1 MRNLFHWIIAN
12 TPALNLIVI
21 LVLLVGGYA
30 AMSLQRET
38 FPNFDIETI
47 LVTVAYPGATP
58 EEVENGIC
66 EKIEEYLQSIEGVK
80 KMTSSASEGMGS
92 VVLELRNDVKNV
104 DRTLNE
110 VREAVDRIPSF
121 PELAEDPV
129 VQRAKIQETIMS
141 IGVIGPGDTSAKG
154 MLDLRAVAE
163 DLRDELLQLPGIALV
178 NLVGTKDY
186 QIDIEIP
193 ERTLREYGV
202 SLEQIAR
209 IISQENCQTPGG
221 TIRAPSQEIN
231 VRTDNRRYTGAGIG
245 ELPIITDKSGAVLT
259 VNDIGFARDEF
270 TDGPALA
277 TVYTPETPDAPK
289 TSKIPVDK
297 TKIVGQPVI
306 ALGVLRNST
315 EDLIKMTDTLR
326 AWVKEKQKAGAL
338 PEGYHILTWG
348 DRSEEVRERLQLLA
362 VNGVQGL
369 LIVFILLTVFLD
381 LKLAFWVAMGLPFA
395 CCLTC
400 LVMYGQGTTLN
411 MISTFGFI
419 MALGIIVD
427 DSIVAG
433 ENIFKHKKMGKNWLP
448 AAVDGIVEVI
458 PSIFASILTTIIAFL
473 PLMFISGIMGKIIYS
488 IPLVMILM
496 LIASLTE
503 CITILPCHLAH
514 RKNLFFTFLY
524 NYLYVFVWMLDVVKW
539 TNRYAFRSLQ
549 WFIKNVYAPLLVRV
563 LRWRIYFIAGCVCS
577 LILTFGLVWS
587 GTVPYVFFPKTDGN
601 SIECTLQFPN
611 GTPAAVTDYWTQHLE
626 RSFWEVA
633 RDYELAGTPVA
644 VRSFRVVGTSLQ
656 TRGMNMGGSSGGG
669 TGHNGGVQIEL
680 IQGDARAV
688 SSMEIANRWR
698 DKAGV
703 VPGADKLTF
712 DTQAFG
718 PHGGAIEFML
728 TAKAVHKEQLEQAVE
743 RCKEKLAEYT
753 GVQDI
758 QDSDVP
764 GKWEFRLSIKENAKA
779 MGVHPSQLAQTM
791 RAAYYGSEVE
801 RLQRGRHEVKL
812 MVCYPR
818 EERRSLADFD
828 EVRVRLDDGSE
839 YPITE
844 LADIEVVRGYTTIER
859 RGQRRSITVSADV
872 NEQTANA
879 QKILAEFKAEFLPQ
893 LLKDFPNI
901 QVRWE
906 GHEDMKNESTDSMK
920 LGFIIALFAMFVA
933 LAMEFRSYMQPAMI
947 IIIIPFGIVGAVL
960 FHMIFNQP
968 LSQFSLFGMV
978 ALSGIVVNDSIV
990 LIDFMNA
997 GIRSGKDPHEVLV
1010 TVGQQR
1016 FCAVMLTSVT
1026 TVGGLLPLILETS
1039 RQAQMLIPMALT
1051 IAGGV
1056 TSALVLVL
1064 FFIPVLYSYYL
1075 DGLKLLGIDILG
1087 VLEDPV
1093 EDLLLNEEP
1102 E

>member
-1 MRNLFHWIIAN
+1 MKNLFRWIIAN

-30 AMSLQRET
+30 ALSLQRET

-47 LVTVAYPGATP
+47 MVSVAYPGATP

-80 KMTSSASEGMGS
+80 KMTSSASEGSGT
-92 VVLELRNDVKNV
+92 VTLELRNDVKNV

-121 PELAEDPV
+121 PELAEDPI
-129 VQRAKIQETIMS
+129 VQRAKMQETIMS
-141 IGVIGPGDTSAKG
+141 IGIIGPGDTSAEG
-154 MLDLRAVAE
+154 MLALREVAE
-163 DLRDELLQLPGIALV
+163 ELRDELLQLPGIALV

-186 QIDIEIP
+186 QIDVEIP

-202 SLEQIAR
+202 SLDQIAK
-209 IISQENCQTPGG
+209 ILSQENCQTPGG

-231 VRTDNRRYTGAGIG
+231 VRTDNRRYTGEEIG

-277 TVYTPETPDAPK
+277 TVYKPQTQDAPK
-289 TSKIPVDK
+289 TSNIPADSSTIK
-297 TKIVGQPVI
+297 GQPVI

-326 AWVKEKQKAGAL
+326 AWVKQKQQAGAL
-338 PEGYHILTWG
+338 PEGYSILTWG
-348 DRSEEVRERLQLLA
+348 DRSEEVRERLQLLT
-362 VNGVQGL
+362 VNGIQGL
-369 LIVFILLTVFLD
+369 LIVFVLLTIFLD
-381 LKLAFWVAMGLPFA
+381 IKLAFWVALGLPFA

-400 LVMYGQGTTLN
+400 LFMYGQGTTLN

-433 ENIFKHKKMGKNWLP
+433 ENIFKHKQMGKNWLS

-458 PSIFASILTTIIAFL
+458 PSISASVLTTIIAFL

-488 IPLVMILM
+488 IPLIMIMM
-496 LIASLTE
+496 LLASLLE
-503 CITILPCHLAH
+503 CITILPCHLSH
-514 RKNLFFTFLY
+514 RKNLLFTFLY
-524 NYLYVFVWMLDVVKW
+524 NYFYVFVWILDVVKW
-539 TNRYAFRSLQ
+539 TNQRASRGLQ
-549 WFIKNVYAPLLVRV
+549 WFIQTVYAPTLRVTLKWRV
-563 LRWRIYFIAGCVCS
+563 LFVSLCICS
-577 LILTFGLVWS
+577 LVLTFGLVWS
-587 GTVPYVFFPKTDGN
+587 GIVPYVFFPKTDGN
-601 SIECTLQFPN
+601 SIQCTLQFPN
-611 GTPAAVTDYWTQHLE
+611 GTPAAVTDQWTQHLE

-633 RDYELAGTPVA
+633 REYELTGKPIALY
-644 VRSFRVVGTSLQ
+644 SFRVVGTSLQ
-656 TRGMNMGGSSGGG
+656 SRGANIGGSSGGG
-669 TGHNGGVQIEL
+669 AGHTGGVQIEL
-680 IQGDARAV
+680 VQGEARTV

-698 DKAGV
+698 ERAGII
-703 VPGADKLTF
+703 PGADKLTF

-728 TAKAVHKEQLEQAVE
+728 TAKAKNKDQLEQAVE
-743 RCKEKLAEYT
+743 RCKEKLSEYT

-818 EERRSLADFD
+818 EERRSLGDFD
-828 EVRVRLDDGSE
+828 EIRVRLDDGSE

-859 RGQRRSITVSADV
+859 RGQQRSITVTADV
-872 NEQTANA
+872 DEEKANA
-879 QKILAEFKAEFLPQ
+879 QKILAEFKADFLPK
-893 LLKDFPNI
+893 LLTDYPNVK
-901 QVRWE
+901 VRWE
-906 GHEDMKNESTDSMK
+906 GHEDMKNESMESME
-920 LGFIIALFAMFVA
+920 LGFVIALFTMFVI
-933 LAMEFRSYMQPAMI
+933 LAMEFRSYVQPAI
-947 IIIIPFGIVGAVL
+947 IIAIIPFGVVGAVL
-960 FHMIFNQP
+960 FHLIFNQP

-990 LIDFMNA
+990 LIDFMNS
-997 GIRSGKDPHEVLV
+997 GIREGRRPQDVLV
-1010 TVGQQR
+1010 EVGQQR
-1016 FCAVMLTSVT
+1016 FCAVMLTSIT

-1064 FFIPVLYSYYL
+1064 LFVPVLYSYYL
-1075 DGLKLLGIDILG
+1075 DGLGLLGIDIHG
-1087 VLEDPV
+1087 VLGEL
-1093 EDLLLNEEP
+1093 ESQEATADLD
-1102 E
+1102 